1 MRGLMQDWPLL
12 IPSLI
17 EHAARY
23 HGDEEIVSR
32 SVEGPIH
39 RCTYRDVSLRA
50 KRLANALQGLGARP
64 GDRIATLAWNGYR
77 HLELYFAVPGI
88 GAVCHTVN
96 PRLFDEQIVFII
108 NHAGDR
114 YLFLDLS
121 FVPLVERIAPKL
133 ASVEGYVIMTDR
145 DHMPESALA
154 NLLCY
159 EELIGG
165 HNADH
170 EWPKLD
176 ERDAAGLCYTSGTTG
191 DPKGALYSHRAI
203 LLHTFFQCSTYG
215 LGISNRDTA
224 MPVVPMFHANSWGIP
239 HVATMCGARQIYPGP
254 KVDGAS
260 LYELIEAERVTFA
273 AGVPTVWLG
282 LLEFLKQS
290 GNRFTTLERAL
301 IGGSATPRSMIETL
315 EAGYGVE
322 VTHAWGMTEM
332 TPVGTTGILK
342 KKHLGLPDEARR
354 DKKLHQGRA
363 VYGVELKIVDEE
375 GNELARDGK
384 AAGRLL
390 VRGPWIVS
398 AYYNSDENERFS
410 RDGWFDTG
418 DVATLDEDGYMT
430 ITDRSKDVIKS
441 GGEWISSIF
450 LENTAMG
457 HPGVA
462 EAGAI
467 AVPHPK
473 WGERPLLVVVRAKGS
488 KVGAQEILDY
498 MRDKVAKW
506 QLPDEVV
513 FVDEIPHTAT
523 GKISKKT
530 LRERFAE
537 GGRACA
543 RGRT

>member
-12 IPSLI
+12 VPSLI
-17 EHAARY
+17 EYATRY

-32 SVEGPIH
+32 TVEGPIH
-39 RCTYRDVSLRA
+39 RCTYRDVGARA

-96 PRLFDEQIVFII
+96 PRLFDEQVVFII

-114 YLFLDLS
+114 YVFLDLS

-133 ASVEGYVIMTDR
+133 TSVEGYVIMTDR
-145 DHMPESALA
+145 EHMPESALA

-165 HNADH
+165 QSTDY

-176 ERDAAGLCYTSGTTG
+176 EREAAGLCYTSGTTG
-191 DPKGALYSHRAI
+191 DPKGTLYSHRAI
-203 LLHTFFQCSTYG
+203 LLHTFFQGGPCG
-215 LGISNRDTA
+215 VGVSNRDIA

-239 HVATMCGARQIYPGP
+239 HIATMCGARQIYPGP

-260 LYELIEAERVTFA
+260 LYGLIETEGVTFA
-273 AGVPTVWLG
+273 VGVPTVWLG
-282 LLEFLKQS
+282 LLDFLKQS

-315 EAGYGVE
+315 EADYGVE
-322 VTHAWGMTEM
+322 VIHAWGMTEM

-375 GNELARDGK
+375 GNELARDGT
-384 AAGRLL
+384 
-390 VRGPWIVS
+390 S
-398 AYYNSDENERFS
+398 AYYNSDENERFDE
-410 RDGWFDTG
+410 DGWFDTG
-418 DVATLDEDGYMT
+418 DVATLDADGYMM

-450 LENTAMG
+450 LENTALG

-488 KVGAQEILDY
+488 EVGAQEILDY
-498 MRDKVAKW
+498 MGDKVAKW
-506 QLPDEVV
+506 QLPDAVV
-513 FVDEIPHTAT
+513 FIDEIPHTAT

-530 LRERFAE
+530 LRERFAAS
-537 GGRACA
+537 GSVSA